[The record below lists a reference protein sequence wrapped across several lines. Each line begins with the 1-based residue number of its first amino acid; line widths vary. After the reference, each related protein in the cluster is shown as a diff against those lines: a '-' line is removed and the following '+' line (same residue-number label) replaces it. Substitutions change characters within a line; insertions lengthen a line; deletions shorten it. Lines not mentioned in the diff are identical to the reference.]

1 MSYDL
6 YVHRPDIPEDCL
18 HDLYHIDDY
27 VSNDYT
33 RVRYFNYTYNLSKF
47 FTDFHVNPRRDLDG
61 KTASQVADMIDKAL
75 ADINQ
80 NHRRV
85 LHKLYDSPG
94 GYGTVEGATAWLRS
108 IRDFCRAHPDY
119 RVIERS

>member
-18 HDLYHIDDY
+18 HDLYCIDDY

-47 FTDFHVNPRRDLDG
+47 FTAYHVNPKRDMDG

-75 ADINQ
+75 ADIHQ
-80 NHRRV
+80 THIMV
-85 LHKLYDSPG
+85 LRKLYDSDN
-94 GYGTVEGATAWLRS
+94 GYGSVDGAIAWLRS
-108 IRDFCRAHPDY
+108 IRDFCRTHPEY